1 MSILLKMYFIYCFKR
16 MKALYCNHE
25 RMVSDMLKQETI
37 QIIKAT
43 VPVLEVHGV
52 EITKTFYKNMFQAHP
67 ELLNIF
73 NHTNQE
79 QGRQQTALA
88 NTVYAAAVH
97 IENLEAIL
105 PAVMLIAHK
114 HRSLGILPEH
124 YPIVGENLLKA
135 IKEVLGD
142 AATDDII
149 GAWAEAYGVI
159 ADIFIQVEEE
169 LYQKTENNGG
179 WRLFKPLKVAKKVV
193 ESDLVTS
200 IYFVN
205 EDGSPLPTYE
215 PGQYISIR
223 VKVPGEEYLMN
234 RQYTLSQASAEDG
247 YRISVKRE
255 SDHTPNGK
263 VSNYIHDHL
272 QVGNLVDVSA
282 PAGLFVLEETAAP
295 ITFVSGGIGVT
306 PLNSMLQSLN
316 DNAVNEVNFIQCAR
330 NEKVVAFSDDIQKK
344 VNVLP
349 NASYTALYSDEDKLI
364 TKELLAEK
372 VADNADVYVCG
383 PVGFMEAVIKNLQEI
398 GVKDE
403 KIHYE
408 FFGPAMQLAK

>member
-1 MSILLKMYFIYCFKR
+1 
-16 MKALYCNHE
+16 
-25 RMVSDMLKQETI
+25 MLKQETI

-52 EITKTFYKNMFQAHP
+52 TITKTFYKNMFEKHP

-79 QGRQQTALA
+79 KGRQQTALA

-105 PAVMLIAHK
+105 PAVMQIAHK

-124 YPIVGENLLKA
+124 YPIVGENLLQA

-149 GAWAEAYGVI
+149 NAWAEAYGVI

-169 LYQKTENNGG
+169 LYQKAEVNGG

-200 IYFVN
+200 VYFVT
-205 EDGSPLPTYE
+205 EDGSPLPAYQ
-215 PGQYISIR
+215 PGQYISVC
-223 VKVPGEEYLMN
+223 VKIPNEEYLMN
-234 RQYTLSQASAEDG
+234 RQYTLSQANAEEG

-255 SDHTPNGK
+255 TDHTPNGK
-263 VSNYIHDHL
+263 VSNFIHDTL
-272 QVGNLVDVSA
+272 QVGDMVDVSA
-282 PAGLFVLEETAAP
+282 PAGVFVLKESSAP
-295 ITFVSGGIGVT
+295 ITFISGGIGVT
-306 PLNSMLQSLN
+306 PLNSMLQSLSN
-316 DNAVNEVNFIQCAR
+316 DAANEVNFIQCAR
-330 NEKVVAFSDDIQKK
+330 NEKVVAFSDDIQAK
-344 VNVLP
+344 VNTLP
-349 NASYTALYSDEDKLI
+349 NSSYTALYSDEGKLI

-383 PVGFMEAVIKNLQEI
+383 PVEFMEAVIKNLHEI
-398 GVKDE
+398 GVADE

>member
-1 MSILLKMYFIYCFKR
+1 
-16 MKALYCNHE
+16 
-25 RMVSDMLKQETI
+25 MLKQETV

-52 EITKTFYKNMFQAHP
+52 EITKTFYKNMFKKHP

-79 QGRQQTALA
+79 KGRQQTALA

-105 PAVMLIAHK
+105 PAVMQIAHK

-124 YPIVGENLLKA
+124 YPIVGENLLQA

-149 GAWAEAYGVI
+149 NAWAEAYGVI

-169 LYQKTENNGG
+169 LYQKTEENGG
-179 WRLFKPLKVAKKVV
+179 WRLFKPLKVAKKEV

-200 IYFVN
+200 VYFVT
-205 EDGSPLPTYE
+205 EDGSPLPAYQ
-215 PGQYISIR
+215 PGQYISVR
-223 VKVPGEEYLMN
+223 VKLPNEEYLMN
-234 RQYTLSQASAEDG
+234 RQYTLSQANAEEG

-255 SDHTPNGK
+255 NDNTPNGK
-263 VSNYIHDHL
+263 VSNFIHDEL
-272 QVGNLVDVSA
+272 QVGDTVDVSA
-282 PAGLFVLEETAAP
+282 PAGVFTLENTSAP
-295 ITFVSGGIGVT
+295 VTFISGGIGVT
-306 PLNSMLQSLN
+306 PLNSMLQSLA
-316 DNAVNEVNFIQCAR
+316 DDATTEVNFIQCAR
-330 NEKVVAFSDDIQKK
+330 NEKVVAFSDEIQEKI
-344 VNVLP
+344 NTLP
-349 NASYTALYSDEDKLI
+349 KGSYTALYSDDDNLI
-364 TKELLAEK
+364 TKEILAEK
-372 VADNADVYVCG
+372 VSDNADVYVCG
-383 PVGFMEAVIKNLQEI
+383 PVGFMEAVIKNLHEI
-398 GVKDE
+398 GVGDE

>member
-1 MSILLKMYFIYCFKR
+1 
-16 MKALYCNHE
+16 
-25 RMVSDMLKQETI
+25 MLKQETV

-52 EITKTFYKNMFQAHP
+52 AITKTFYKNMFEKHP

-79 QGRQQTALA
+79 KGRQQTALA

-97 IENLEAIL
+97 IENLTAIL
-105 PAVMLIAHK
+105 PAVMQIAHK

-124 YPIVGENLLKA
+124 YPIVGENLLQA

-149 GAWAEAYGVI
+149 NAWAEAYGVI

-169 LYQKTENNGG
+169 LYQKAEVNGG

-200 IYFVN
+200 VYFVT
-205 EDGSPLPTYE
+205 EDGSPLPAYQ
-215 PGQYISIR
+215 PGQYISVR
-223 VKVPGEEYLMN
+223 VKMPNEEYLMN
-234 RQYTLSQASAEDG
+234 RQYTLSQANAEEG

-263 VSNYIHDHL
+263 VSNFIHDTL
-272 QVGNLVDVSA
+272 QIGDMVDVSV
-282 PAGLFVLEETAAP
+282 PAGVFVLEESSAP
-295 ITFVSGGIGVT
+295 ITFISGGIGVT
-306 PLNSMLQSLN
+306 PLNSMLQSLSA
-316 DNAVNEVNFIQCAR
+316 DVTNEVNFIQCAR
-330 NEKVVAFSDDIQKK
+330 NEKVVAFSDDILAK
-344 VNVLP
+344 VNALP
-349 NASYTALYSDEDKLI
+349 NASYAALFSDDDKLI
-364 TKELLAEK
+364 TKDLLAEK

-383 PVGFMEAVIKNLQEI
+383 PVGFMEAVIKNLHEI
-398 GVKDE
+398 GVADE

>member
-1 MSILLKMYFIYCFKR
+1 
-16 MKALYCNHE
+16 
-25 RMVSDMLKQETI
+25 MLKQETI

-52 EITKTFYKNMFQAHP
+52 AITKTFYKNMFEKHP

-79 QGRQQTALA
+79 KGRQQTALA

-105 PAVMLIAHK
+105 PAVMQIAHK

-124 YPIVGENLLKA
+124 YPIVGENLLQA

-149 GAWAEAYGVI
+149 NAWAEAYGVI

-169 LYQKTENNGG
+169 LYQKAEINGG

-200 IYFVN
+200 VYFVT
-205 EDGSPLPTYE
+205 EDGSPLPAYR
-215 PGQYISIR
+215 PGQYISVR
-223 VKVPGEEYLMN
+223 VKMPNEEYLMN
-234 RQYTLSQASAEDG
+234 RQYTLSQANAEEG

-263 VSNYIHDHL
+263 VSSFIHDTL
-272 QVGNLVDVSA
+272 QVGDMVDVSV
-282 PAGLFVLEETAAP
+282 PAGVFVLEESSAP
-295 ITFVSGGIGVT
+295 ITFISGGIGVT
-306 PLNSMLQSLN
+306 PLNSMLQSIS
-316 DNAVNEVNFIQCAR
+316 DDATNEVNFIQCAR
-330 NEKVVAFSDDIQKK
+330 NEKVVAFSDDIQAK
-344 VNVLP
+344 VNALP
-349 NASYTALYSDEDKLI
+349 NASYTALYSEEDKLI

-383 PVGFMEAVIKNLQEI
+383 PVGFMEAVIKNLHEI
-398 GVKDE
+398 GVADE
-403 KIHYE
+403 KIHFE

>member
-1 MSILLKMYFIYCFKR
+1 
-16 MKALYCNHE
+16 
-25 RMVSDMLKQETI
+25 MLKQETI

-52 EITKTFYKNMFQAHP
+52 TITKTFYKNMFEKHP

-79 QGRQQTALA
+79 KGRQQTALA

-105 PAVMLIAHK
+105 PAVIQIAHK

-124 YPIVGENLLKA
+124 YPIVGENLLQA

-149 GAWAEAYGVI
+149 NAWAEAYGVI

-169 LYQKTENNGG
+169 LYQKAEVNGG

-200 IYFVN
+200 VYFVT
-205 EDGSPLPTYE
+205 EDGSPLPAYQ
-215 PGQYISIR
+215 PGQYISVC
-223 VKVPGEEYLMN
+223 VKIPNEEYLMN
-234 RQYTLSQASAEDG
+234 RQYTLSQANAEEG

-255 SDHTPNGK
+255 TDHTPNGK
-263 VSNYIHDHL
+263 VSNFIHDTL
-272 QVGNLVDVSA
+272 QVGDMVDVSA
-282 PAGLFVLEETAAP
+282 PAGVFVLKESSAP
-295 ITFVSGGIGVT
+295 ITFISGGIGVT
-306 PLNSMLQSLN
+306 PLNSMLQSLSN
-316 DNAVNEVNFIQCAR
+316 DAANEVNFIQCAR
-330 NEKVVAFSDDIQKK
+330 NEKVVAFSDDIQAK
-344 VNVLP
+344 VNTLP
-349 NASYTALYSDEDKLI
+349 NSSYTALYSDEGKLI

-383 PVGFMEAVIKNLQEI
+383 PVEFMEAVIKNLHEI
-398 GVKDE
+398 GVADE

>member
-1 MSILLKMYFIYCFKR
+1 
-16 MKALYCNHE
+16 
-25 RMVSDMLKQETI
+25 MLKQETV

-52 EITKTFYKNMFQAHP
+52 TITKTFYKNMFQQHP

-97 IENLEAIL
+97 IENLGAIL

-124 YPIVGENLLKA
+124 YPIVGENLLGA

-149 GAWAEAYGVI
+149 NAWAEAYGVI
-159 ADIFIQVEEE
+159 ADIFIQAEEE
-169 LYQKTENNGG
+169 LYQQAEVDGG

-193 ESDLVTS
+193 ESELVTS
-200 IYFVN
+200 IYFEN
-205 EDGSPLPTYE
+205 EDGSALPAYQA
-215 PGQYISIR
+215 GQYISVR
-223 VKVPGEEYLMN
+223 VKVPNEEYLMT
-234 RQYTLSQASAEDG
+234 RQYTLSQASAEEG

-255 SDHTPNGK
+255 DEHTPNGK
-263 VSNYIHDHL
+263 VSNFIHDGL
-272 QVGNLVDVSA
+272 QVGDTVDVSV

-295 ITFVSGGIGVT
+295 VTFVSGGIGVT
-306 PLNSMLQSLN
+306 PLNSMLQSLK
-316 DNAVNEVNFIQCAR
+316 DNAENEVNFIQCAR
-330 NEKVVAFSDDIQKK
+330 NEKVVAFSDDIKEK
-344 VNVLP
+344 VSTLP
-349 NASYTALYSDEDKLI
+349 NASYTALYSDADELI
-364 TKELLAEK
+364 TKEVLAEN

-383 PVGFMEAVIKNLQEI
+383 PAAFMEAVIKNLHEI
-398 GVKDE
+398 GVADE